1 MECYTLTEQNIFFF
15 SIVLASDM
23 KPGVEVRPMEYWGNI
38 LNAAPLLHAVLLSLA
53 FSSAHSFFFRTVFL
67 LLGLTHGSPNQ
78 GQAW

>member
-38 LNAAPLLHAVLLSLA
+38 LNAAPSFMLFCYPWPSLPPTLSSLGQ
-53 FSSAHSFFFRTVFL
+53 FSYC
-67 LLGLTHGSPNQ
+67 
-78 GQAW
+78 